1 MPDRPR
7 QLEQDRRPH
16 GRGTSVRL
24 GRGASTEA
32 LPSHS
37 ASTDAI
43 LDRRLVAAARRG
55 DPLAREQLV
64 VSRLGLVRGVASRYR
79 GLGIPYDDLVQEG
92 ALGLL
97 EALERYDPSR
107 GIAFDAFARFRVR
120 RAILSAL
127 TRQARLIRLPKHV
140 VERRRLLDRT
150 EARLAAAGGTPPT
163 PADLAEA
170 TGIPAGA
177 VLELRAS
184 PVAAVSLDRPAT
196 DDGTALE
203 SLIADGSAADP
214 EREALTHEAAEAMR
228 EAVRGLSPRRREV
241 IARRFGLDGEAAS
254 VADIARDL
262 HLSQRRTRTIEND
275 ALHELALAL
284 EPAA

>member
-7 QLEQDRRPH
+7 QRERDRRT
-16 GRGTSVRL
+16 R
-24 GRGASTEA
+24 
-32 LPSHS
+32 
-37 ASTDAI
+37 
-43 LDRRLVAAARRG
+43 DRRDSGAGDPVRDRLLVAAARRG

-64 VSRLGLVRGVASRYR
+64 VSRLGLVRGVAARYR

-97 EALERYDPSR
+97 EALDRYDASR
-107 GIAFDAFARFRVR
+107 GIAFDTFARFRVR
-120 RAILSAL
+120 RAILNAL

-150 EARLAAAGGTPPT
+150 EARLAAASGTPPT

-170 TGIPAGA
+170 TGLPVGA
-177 VLELRAS
+177 VLDLRAA
-184 PVAAVSLDRPAT
+184 PVAAVSLDRPVA
-196 DDGTALE
+196 DDGAALE
-203 SLIADGSAADP
+203 TLIADGSAADP
-214 EREALTHEAAEAMR
+214 EREALTHEAAEAIR
-228 EAVRGLSPRRREV
+228 GAVGRLSPRRREV

-254 VADIARDL
+254 VADIAHDL
-262 HLSQRRTRTIEND
+262 HLSQRRTRTIEQD